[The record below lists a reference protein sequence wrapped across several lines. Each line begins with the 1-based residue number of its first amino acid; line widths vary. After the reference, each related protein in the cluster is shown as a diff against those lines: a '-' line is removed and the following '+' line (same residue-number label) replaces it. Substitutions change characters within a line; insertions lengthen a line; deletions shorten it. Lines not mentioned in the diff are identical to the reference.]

1 MAWGLKTWHPSL
13 PWHPQGVPLL
23 WTRVRSRSQAT
34 WHPQGVPLLW
44 TRVRW
49 LLHNHGEIHPTMDGA
64 IQVKGTSRIKW
75 PDGL

>member
-13 PWHPQGVPLL
+13 P
-23 WTRVRSRSQAT
+23 